1 MAAVA
6 GKGSALGWIVPL
18 VVLTGLAGGG
28 GFLVARQIVAAVKP
42 AAAKPDA
49 AAPEKPA
56 PSTDAVR
63 EMAPVVTNLA
73 SPDGAFVRLQTA
85 LVYDKTVA
93 PAIDILAAKISDDM
107 LAFVKTLTV
116 AQLQGANGLQHLR
129 EDLNER
135 AMLRSDGHVKEL
147 IIESLVVQ

>member
-1 MAAVA
+1 MAATA
-6 GKGSALGWIVPL
+6 GKGSALGWIVPVL
-18 VVLTGLAGGG
+18 VLTLLAGGG
-28 GFLVARQIVAAVKP
+28 GFLVAKQIVAAVKP
-42 AAAKPDA
+42 ADAK
-49 AAPEKPA
+49 AAPPPPDKTVASP
-56 PSTDAVR
+56 DAVR
-63 EMAPVVTNLA
+63 ELTPVVTNLSA
-73 SPDGAFVRLQTA
+73 PDGAFVRLQTA

-93 PAIDILAAKISDDM
+93 PEIDILAAKISDDM

-147 IIESLVVQ
+147 IIESLVIQ